1 MTTVFLIALYVVG
14 IVVTFVLMK
23 DWSDHNLFVKCVWSL
38 IWPLVAILYG
48 IYWLHKKL

>member
-1 MTTVFLIALYVVG
+1 MITVFLIALYVVG

-38 IWPLVAILYG
+38 IWPVIAILYG
-48 IYWLHKKL
+48 IYLLNKNL